1 MTKKGYFV
9 SGDGDGELGFAVIA
23 ESEVEAIAIAWGAEF
38 RGNGWDDV
46 DDIEVICTPNA
57 NIEGLPLGMVQ
68 DERDALCRGLYDY
81 LQEQEC
87 DECGEVGDLECHEGR
102 ALCEDCIWDAM
113 DRDDE
118 E

>member
-9 SGDGDGELGFAVIA
+9 SGDGDELGFAVIA
-23 ESEVEAIAIAWGAEF
+23 ESEVEAKTSVHEA
-38 RGNGWDDV
+38 GWLED
-46 DDIEVICTPNA
+46 CN
-57 NIEGLPLGMVQ
+57 NIECHIIPGANVDGLPIGMVE
-68 DERDALCRGLYDY
+68 DERDALCRGLYDF

-87 DECGEVGDLECHEGR
+87 DECGEVGDLECYEGR
-102 ALCEDCIWDAM
+102 ALCENCIWDAM

>member
-9 SGDGDGELGFAVIA
+9 CDSGNELGFAVIA
-23 ESEVEAIAIAWGAEF
+23 ESEVEAIAIAWDAEL
-38 RGNGWDDV
+38 RDWCDADDL
-46 DDIEVICTPNA
+46 ECLCLPKA
-57 NIEGLPLGMVQ
+57 NIDGLPIGMVE

-87 DECGEVGDLECHEGR
+87 DECMKDGDLTYHEGR
-102 ALCEDCIWDAM
+102 ALCQDCLWDAING
-113 DRDDE
+113 DDE